1 MNPSK
6 SVEFMDKINDLKNQY
21 YSDNKKNVFFKSTQK
36 SECANIITSN
46 IGLDELIYQTCYILK
61 DTNKVFLDYVVF
73 KSYAVPENYDR
84 IVEYILSL
92 FDYCIEHYN
101 GYETHLNLNS
111 FTLSAAERYKNI
123 INIFLQKCMV
133 TNSDYSDKIIKFYIY
148 NTPATFSSISKI
160 LMPLVD
166 PIVKKKIVLY
176 DKNDSSGL
184 LKTLFEIKN

>member
-1 MNPSK
+1 
-6 SVEFMDKINDLKNQY
+6 
-21 YSDNKKNVFFKSTQK
+21 
-36 SECANIITSN
+36 
-46 IGLDELIYQTCYILK
+46 
-61 DTNKVFLDYVVF
+61 
-73 KSYAVPENYDR
+73 
-84 IVEYILSL
+84 
-92 FDYCIEHYN
+92 
-101 GYETHLNLNS
+101 
-111 FTLSAAERYKNI
+111 
-123 INIFLQKCMV
+123 MV